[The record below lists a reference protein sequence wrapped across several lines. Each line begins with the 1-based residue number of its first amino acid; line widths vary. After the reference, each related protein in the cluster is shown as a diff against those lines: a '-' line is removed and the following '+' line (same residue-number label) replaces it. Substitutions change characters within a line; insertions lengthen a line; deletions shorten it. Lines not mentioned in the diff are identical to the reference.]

1 MPIGVP
7 IINTDD
13 EWQQFIT
20 IMPIDVPIINTNDDT
35 TILIKDFVWISIIKD
50 DALDPIVD
58 VTSWCVNNAA
68 DKTTVYKYTNHIQC

>member
-13 EWQQFIT
+13 
-20 IMPIDVPIINTNDDT
+20 DT
-35 TILIKDFVWISIIKD
+35 TILIKDFVVGSIIKD

-58 VTSWCVNNAA
+58 VTSWCINNAA
-68 DKTTVYKYTNHIQC
+68 DKTTVCKYTNHIQC

>member
-13 EWQQFIT
+13 
-20 IMPIDVPIINTNDDT
+20 DT
-35 TILIKDFVWISIIKD
+35 TILIKDFVVSSIIKD

-58 VTSWCVNNAA
+58 VNLWCVNNAA